1 MFVDSPN
8 YAIRE
13 NKDFLKN
20 FVHKEPNFRAGEKI
34 YYNNCAFI
42 LLGLVIDK
50 ITKQSYREFITEEI
64 FELFHM
70 RDTFLWQKK
79 TLADRL
85 QILIHFI
92 RTINNSD
99 IYRRML
105 WLQTEI
111 SNVRNDAYSTMG
123 FGFDS

>member
-1 MFVDSPN
+1 M
-8 YAIRE
+8 
-13 NKDFLKN
+13 
-20 FVHKEPNFRAGEKI
+20 
-34 YYNNCAFI
+34 
-42 LLGLVIDK
+42 LGLVIDK